1 MAKNATEMKE
11 KTHSTR
17 RKSAERIEKTVWSE
31 KMSMA
36 TMHKRGKRDHM
47 KRRKK
52 IRKKKNSRRRLKQS
66 KKNNCRNKRNS
77 KKRKNRS
84 KNEKGWT
91 RLKQNKTCPEI
102 INSANV
108 PQWVLAANEV
118 LIANFTSLHPE
129 A

>member
-1 MAKNATEMKE
+1 
-11 KTHSTR
+11 
-17 RKSAERIEKTVWSE
+17 
-31 KMSMA
+31 MA

-66 KKNNCRNKRNS
+66 KKNNCRNKRIS

-108 PQWVLAANEV
+108 P
-118 LIANFTSLHPE
+118 
-129 A
+129 